1 MAAIDHDITNYLQDL
16 ALVGISLLDRKE
28 LGRGAYGRVFT
39 VSYHGT
45 TYAAKEIHLILI
57 AFGNQE
63 EKQTIKRNFLRE
75 CYYCSKLCHPNIVS
89 FKGVYFPDSNSLEN
103 SFSLPIMVMEL
114 MDESLTRYVEKQA
127 IDMEAKL
134 AILYDVSCGLN
145 YLHSFKPEPIIHRDL
160 SPNNILLVSRK
171 QKMVAKISDL
181 GVAKAVK
188 ADSRATKS
196 ALTKVPGTQD
206 FMPPETLEENPQ
218 YSTSL
223 DIFSYAGI
231 VLHVVN
237 QEWPTPIGQVRR
249 DPQTNVLTALTE
261 AERRQKHLDKMSGPA
276 AVLEPLVVAS
286 LNNDPNKRPPAAVL
300 VKILEYL
307 MVSWRVL
314 VDQTDY
320 FSSNNA
326 CV

>member
-1 MAAIDHDITNYLQDL
+1 MDHDITNYLRDL
-16 ALVGISLLDRKE
+16 TLPGVSLLDREE

-45 TYAAKEIHLILI
+45 TYAAKEIHSILI

-63 EKQTIKRNFLRE
+63 DKQTIKRNFLRE

-89 FKGVYFPDSNSLEN
+89 FKGVYFHDSNTLELN

-114 MDESLTRYVEKQA
+114 MDESLTRYVGKQA

-134 AILYDVSCGLN
+134 SILYNVSCGLD

-160 SPNNILLVSRK
+160 SPNNILLLSHK
-171 QKMVAKISDL
+171 QKIVAKISDL

-196 ALTKVPGTQD
+196 ALTKAPGTVD
-206 FMPPETLEENPQ
+206 FMPPETLEENSQ
-218 YSTSL
+218 YSTSM

-237 QEWPTPIGQVRR
+237 QEWPTPFSQVRR

-276 AVLEPLVVAS
+276 AVLEPLVVAT
-286 LNNDPNKRPPAAVL
+286 LNNDPNKRPAAAVL

-307 MVSWRVL
+307 MVSWRV
-314 VDQTDY
+314 
-320 FSSNNA
+320 
-326 CV
+326 